1 MKLEEI
7 LQQHQLQQCHAGNQ
21 ELERTWEQVL
31 GGCSEGQSTWIEE
44 LENKKI
50 STEFPLAHK
59 TDMPHSIQKSHIL
72 VIDHD
77 ITSVRDFLI
86 ADKFNQQSVEQTIPF
101 FFRLYILQL
110 ITLAACASNL
120 ATFWLSE
127 AWDTASLCQPEIAIL
142 FDSHSLR

>member
-59 TDMPHSIQKSHIL
+59 TDMPHSIYRSPISWLRIMISQVLETFSL
-72 VIDHD
+72 QVSL
-77 ITSVRDFLI
+77 TSKVW
-86 ADKFNQQSVEQTIPF
+86 N
-101 FFRLYILQL
+101 RLY
-110 ITLAACASNL
+110 
-120 ATFWLSE
+120 
-127 AWDTASLCQPEIAIL
+127 
-142 FDSHSLR
+142 HSSSDCIYYN